1 MIGKV
6 VSWVIAAIVIFGIYK
21 FFNGDIGLALT
32 TVGDFLWQIVSTG
45 ADWFSK
51 ILGSL
56 FSG

>member
-6 VSWVIAAIVIFGIYK
+6 VSWVIAAIVIVGIYK

-32 TVGDFLWQIVSTG
+32 TVGDFLWRIVSQG

-51 ILGSL
+51 ILGSI
-56 FSG
+56 FG

>member
-6 VSWVIAAIVIFGIYK
+6 VSWVIAAIVIVGIYK

-32 TVGDFLWQIVSTG
+32 TVGDFLWQIVSQG

-56 FSG
+56 FG

>member
-32 TVGDFLWQIVSTG
+32 TVGDFLWKIVSTG